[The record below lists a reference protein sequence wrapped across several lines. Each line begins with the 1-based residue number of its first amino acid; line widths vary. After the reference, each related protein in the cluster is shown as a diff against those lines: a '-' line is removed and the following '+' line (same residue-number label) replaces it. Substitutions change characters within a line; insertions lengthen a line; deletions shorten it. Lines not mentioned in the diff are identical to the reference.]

1 LGQEPGSWNR
11 PGDSLL
17 WYGGALML
25 CRMGFIEHIK
35 AKNSM
40 VKKSRSSGK
49 SETKTIGE
57 EETIAPGNELDIPSG
72 EGGGLIDFYYFFN
85 GVGILTG
92 ISFIIVSLLR
102 YVFPVL

>member
-1 LGQEPGSWNR
+1 
-11 PGDSLL
+11 
-17 WYGGALML
+17 
-25 CRMGFIEHIK
+25 
-35 AKNSM
+35 M